1 MTLTAVLVVVAIV
14 AVVAWLCASYIP
26 QPTGRSVA
34 ALIVVVL
41 GLWLVARWV
50 ASGAPGLPR

>member
-1 MTLTAVLVVVAIV
+1 MSLTAVLIVVAIV
-14 AVVAWLCASYIP
+14 ALVAWLCANYIP

-34 ALIVVVL
+34 ALIVVLL
-41 GLWLVARWV
+41 GLWLLARWV